1 MCDNC
6 IKLCTYK
13 VNGLGNDRKEERC
26 IRTENASIYFLQE
39 THLNAKAENMV
50 RAMWGYDCI
59 LSGNDTNSNDVAV
72 LFKNNLDFR
81 LHAVIKDDKGKYII
95 LDTEML
101 GKRMTLINLYAPS
114 SGDHPQVFFC
124 CCCCLRLKKILTA

>member
-101 GKRMTLINLYAPS
+101 GKRRRKNIH
-114 SGDHPQVFFC
+114 GDALNHLFKGGSIIFFF
-124 CCCCLRLKKILTA
+124 LKS

>member
-1 MCDNC
+1 MTE
-6 IKLCTYK
+6 K
-13 VNGLGNDRKEERC
+13 RKDVLELKMLAF
-26 IRTENASIYFLQE
+26 IFLQE

-101 GKRMTLINLYAPS
+101 GKRRRKNIH
-114 SGDHPQVFFC
+114 GDALNHLFKGGSIIFFF
-124 CCCCLRLKKILTA
+124 LKS

>member
-1 MCDNC
+1 MCDNNC

-59 LSGNDTNSNDVAV
+59 LNGNDIIQIQMML
-72 LFKNNLDFR
+72 LFCSK
-81 LHAVIKDDKGKYII
+81 II
-95 LDTEML
+95 
-101 GKRMTLINLYAPS
+101 
-114 SGDHPQVFFC
+114 
-124 CCCCLRLKKILTA
+124 